1 MAGDLDA
8 ARAHLAVLDAAVEAD
23 PEAFAIP
30 QRRAYV
36 DMVHGQVELAAGDLG
51 KARVLLRS
59 AAEMAVTS
67 RDSPVVSMVAEVAA
81 QLAHAEGDDGAAIE
95 LLAAAAARRGTLDRG
110 APEVVALLAVLG
122 PDVEARIGAAHDDAA
137 AVLTAF
143 LARDPIA

>member
-1 MAGDLDA
+1 
-8 ARAHLAVLDAAVEAD
+8 V
-23 PEAFAIP
+23 
-30 QRRAYV
+30 
-36 DMVHGQVELAAGDLG
+36 

-81 QLAHAEGDDGAAIE
+81 QLAHAEGDDDAAVE

-122 PDVEARIGAAHDDAA
+122 PDVEARIAGADHDAA
-137 AVLTAF
+137 AILTAF
-143 LARDPIA
+143 LAPDPSS